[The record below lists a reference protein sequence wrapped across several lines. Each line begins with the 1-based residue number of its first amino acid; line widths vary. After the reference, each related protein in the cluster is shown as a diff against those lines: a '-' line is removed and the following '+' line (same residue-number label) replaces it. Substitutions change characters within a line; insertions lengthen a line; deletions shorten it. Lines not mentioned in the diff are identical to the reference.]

1 MITGLGQRI
10 RELRRGANL
19 SQEQLAEKFGVTVQA
34 VSKWECSQSYPDI
47 ELLLDIAGTFGVTV
61 DYLLNGVRD
70 YIHAPSTAA
79 DFPDDNVLRIV
90 QYKGS
95 KLLRKDEYDPD
106 VKIPL
111 CITEEDT
118 SVTVEIWGSADIDGN
133 INGDLSAGMG
143 VSCDNVEGGVN
154 AGMGVSCDNID
165 GNVNAGAG
173 VTCDN
178 VDGNINA
185 GGDVTCEN
193 VEGNVSCGGDI
204 DCGDIGRNAS
214 AGGDIDCGDI
224 GGNAEAQGRIDCGDI
239 EGDVKAGAD
248 IKCENIEGDVYC
260 KGSVTCED
268 IEGDVTAEGTV
279 NFED

>member
-1 MITGLGQRI
+1 MIKGLGQRI

-61 DYLLNGVRD
+61 DYLLNGARD
-70 YIHAPSTAA
+70 TISAQSTAP
-79 DFPDDNVLRIV
+79 DFPDDNVLRVV

-95 KLLRKDEYDPD
+95 RLLRRDEYDPD

-111 CITEEDT
+111 CMTDEDT

-133 INGDLSAGMG
+133 INGSLSAGTVVTCENVGGG
-143 VSCDNVEGGVN
+143 VTAGQAVTCENVGGGINAGQSVTCCKVNGGVN
-154 AGMGVSCDNID
+154 AGQEI
-165 GNVNAGAG
+165 
-173 VTCDN
+173 TCDN
-178 VDGNINA
+178 VGGTVNA
-185 GGDVTCEN
+185 GQSVT
-193 VEGNVSCGGDI
+193 
-204 DCGDIGRNAS
+204 CGDIG
-214 AGGDIDCGDI
+214 
-224 GGNAEAQGRIDCGDI
+224 
-239 EGDVKAGAD
+239 GDVKAGAD
-248 IKCENIEGDVYC
+248 ITCEDIEGNVYC
-260 KGSVTCED
+260 KGNITCED